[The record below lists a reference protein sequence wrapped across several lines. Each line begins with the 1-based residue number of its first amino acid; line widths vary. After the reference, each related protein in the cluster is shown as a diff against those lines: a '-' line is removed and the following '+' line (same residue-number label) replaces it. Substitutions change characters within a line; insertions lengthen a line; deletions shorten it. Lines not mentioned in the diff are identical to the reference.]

1 MPAMVLNVVLRLVP
15 TKVNAAMPAGG
26 YGKGVG
32 VQEKWRNNPLH
43 LRNYLT
49 IRHPDGALMLLNLLS
64 QLPLYQSGA
73 RLPDQLS

>member
-1 MPAMVLNVVLRLVP
+1 MVLNVVLRLVP

-43 LRNYLT
+43 CEIT
-49 IRHPDGALMLLNLLS
+49 
-64 QLPLYQSGA
+64 
-73 RLPDQLS
+73 